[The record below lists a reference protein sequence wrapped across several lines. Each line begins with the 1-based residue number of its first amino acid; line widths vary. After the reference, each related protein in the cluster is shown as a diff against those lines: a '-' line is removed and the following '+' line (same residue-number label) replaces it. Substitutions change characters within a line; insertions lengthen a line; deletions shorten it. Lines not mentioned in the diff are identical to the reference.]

1 MSDCFSSVISHMFNW
16 SNLRRL
22 WKLMFGIFNFFENVD
37 NWSQFQSPTSRS
49 EKITNQSRCQTLL
62 IKSGYILIFCH
73 DWIERMKY
81 KLVIYLSFKT
91 VIQYTPMQT
100 VYSIFSDSEINILIT
115 QEENQNLEIRCSF
128 LSWPLFFLR
137 VNNVKASILLL
148 RK

>member
-1 MSDCFSSVISHMFNW
+1 MFNW

-37 NWSQFQSPTSRS
+37 NWSQFQYPTSTS
-49 EKITNQSRCQTLL
+49 EKIKNQSRGQTLL

-73 DWIERMKY
+73 DWKERMKY

-115 QEENQNLEIRCSF
+115 QEENQNLEIRCSS

-137 VNNVKASILLL
+137 VNNIKASILLL

>member
-1 MSDCFSSVISHMFNW
+1 MFNW

-37 NWSQFQSPTSRS
+37 NWSQFQYPTSTS
-49 EKITNQSRCQTLL
+49 EKIKNQSRGQTLL

-81 KLVIYLSFKT
+81 ELVICLSFKT

-115 QEENQNLEIRCSF
+115 QEENQNLEIRCSS

-137 VNNVKASILLL
+137 VNNIKASILLL

>member
-1 MSDCFSSVISHMFNW
+1 MFNW

-37 NWSQFQSPTSRS
+37 NWSQFQYPTSTS
-49 EKITNQSRCQTLL
+49 EKIKNQSRGQTLL

-81 KLVIYLSFKT
+81 ELVIYLSFKT

-137 VNNVKASILLL
+137 VNNIKASILLL